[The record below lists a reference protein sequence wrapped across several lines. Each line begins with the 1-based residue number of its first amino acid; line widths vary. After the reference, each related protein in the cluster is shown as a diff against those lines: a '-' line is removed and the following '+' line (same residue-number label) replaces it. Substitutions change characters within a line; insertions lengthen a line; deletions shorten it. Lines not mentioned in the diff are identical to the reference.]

1 VIDHLQI
8 QGLTYQLAYT
18 LCSAVVDLRI
28 SQTVE
33 VPNLLASALLPRGIL
48 CVAPRTEPAGGVATL
63 AESAGR
69 PRVQ

>member
-1 VIDHLQI
+1 MIDHLQI

-33 VPNLLASALLPRGIL
+33 VPNLLA
-48 CVAPRTEPAGGVATL
+48 APCSHGASYV
-63 AESAGR
+63 
-69 PRVQ
+69 